1 MNLDDLGQR
10 IRWRLVLGL
19 LGLALLLFILDST
32 GNMDNA
38 FNFLR
43 NPLSGMMGWTGARVD
58 AFADIF
64 AGPRDLQTARTEI
77 EILQARIDMLE
88 RENEELRE
96 SQGELQL
103 LQQLFNRNQDAP
115 ELSRTLA
122 NVIGRDTSPFFRS
135 IIIDAGA
142 NDGIVVGM
150 PVESNRGL
158 VGQVYRTTAN
168 SAQVLLI
175 TDNLSSIPARLV
187 DSRASGVTHGVGVD
201 GTVVLDFISLEAEV
215 QTGELVTSSG
225 LGGRFPAGLIVGR
238 VTQVQRSETGLFQSA
253 TIQPAVDFDRLEFV
267 FIITDF
273 DPIDTSVF
281 DEPPEN

>member
-19 LGLALLLFILDST
+19 LGLALMLFILDST
-32 GNMDNA
+32 GNMDSA
-38 FNFLR
+38 FSFLR
-43 NPLSGMMGWTGARVD
+43 DPLSGMMGWTGARVD

-96 SQGELQL
+96 SQGELQV

-142 NDGIVVGM
+142 NEGIVVGM

-201 GTVVLDFISLEAEV
+201 GTVVLDFISLEAEI
-215 QTGELVTSSG
+215 QTAELVTSSG

-238 VTQVQRSETGLFQSA
+238 VTQVQRGETGLFQSA

-267 FIITDF
+267 FVITDF

>member
-19 LGLALLLFILDST
+19 LGLSLLLFILDST
-32 GNMDNA
+32 GNMDTA
-38 FNFLR
+38 FSFLR
-43 NPLSGMMGWTGARVD
+43 DPLSGVMGWTGARVD

-77 EILQARIDMLE
+77 EVLQARIDQLE

-103 LQQLFNRNQDAP
+103 LQQLFERNRDAP

-135 IIIDAGA
+135 IIIDAGT
-142 NDGIVVGM
+142 NDGLVVGM
-150 PVESNRGL
+150 PVESSRGL

-168 SAQVLLI
+168 SAQILLI

-187 DSRASGVTHGVGVD
+187 DSRAAGVTHGVGVD
-201 GTVVLDFISLEAEV
+201 GTVVLDFVSLEADI

-238 VTQVQRSETGLFQSA
+238 VTQVARGETGLFQSA